1 MLTNLIPRMTYFI
14 TTLHLMTVSVLTMIN
29 FLKFRNFF
37 MRLAKSKC
45 ASHADQFDTPHDLLH
60 HYFPP
65 HGGVRAHHDQL
76 LEAGELV
83 HVTTQM

>member
-1 MLTNLIPRMTYFI
+1 
-14 TTLHLMTVSVLTMIN
+14 
-29 FLKFRNFF
+29 